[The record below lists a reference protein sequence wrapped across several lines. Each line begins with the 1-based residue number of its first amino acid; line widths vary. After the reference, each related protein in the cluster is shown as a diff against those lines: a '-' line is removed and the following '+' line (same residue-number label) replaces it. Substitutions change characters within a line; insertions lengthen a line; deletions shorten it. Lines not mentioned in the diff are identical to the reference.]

1 MNIDNLFQKI
11 MGNKNSFQEE
21 LGKFKDELRNK
32 TLKGV
37 AGGGM
42 VEVTI
47 NGSFNIVDIKIEDVC
62 YSDKKMLCELIK
74 AATND
79 AIMKAYELLKEELS
93 KTYSQYLNPFQ
104 KLNFFDKE

>member
-11 MGNKNSFQEE
+11 LGNKNSFHEE
-21 LGKFKDELRNK
+21 LNKFKDELK
-32 TLKGV
+32 AKIIVGA

-47 NGSFNIVDIKIEDVC
+47 NGSFNIIDIKIEDVC
-62 YSDKKMLCELIK
+62 YSDTKMLCELIK

-79 AIMKAYELLKEELS
+79 AISKAYELLKEEMS
-93 KTYSQYLNPFQ
+93 KTYSQYINPFH
-104 KLNFFDKE
+104 KLNIFNKE